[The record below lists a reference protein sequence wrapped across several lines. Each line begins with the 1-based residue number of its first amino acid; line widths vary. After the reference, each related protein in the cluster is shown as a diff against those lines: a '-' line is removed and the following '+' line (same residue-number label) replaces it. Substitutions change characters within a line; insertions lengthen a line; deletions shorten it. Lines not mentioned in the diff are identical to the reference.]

1 MKAMTVSGE
10 PNFPTN
16 GACPNQSIIQS
27 VNYDCSLTG
36 NVNSPKVPISLPF
49 GKTPRLH
56 LSADFSNTAFTFKET
71 PKMKNAPKKFA
82 VVVVAIALL
91 AGLTACPNEPELAA
105 PTVAEKYRFTG
116 GDWDDGNFVR
126 NVSTLGESTFTV
138 SGGGIDI
145 SYTNVYT
152 TGGGLIQDLDPWAYL
167 YSGNVKIGIVM
178 DASRLISGF
187 VMMELGKESCS
198 VDGYYDISGMQ
209 DTHNGVATF
218 IPKK

>member
-1 MKAMTVSGE
+1 
-10 PNFPTN
+10 
-16 GACPNQSIIQS
+16 
-27 VNYDCSLTG
+27 
-36 NVNSPKVPISLPF
+36 
-49 GKTPRLH
+49 
-56 LSADFSNTAFTFKET
+56 
-71 PKMKNAPKKFA
+71 MKNAPKKFA

-152 TGGGLIQDLDPWAYL
+152 TGGGLMGDTDDWAYL

-178 DASRLISGF
+178 TYGNSSWVD
-187 VMMELGKESCS
+187 LGKTVCS
-198 VDGYYDISGMQ
+198 EDPFIKDTDLSDMQ
-209 DTHNGVATF
+209 DTHNGYAGA
-218 IPKK
+218 KK